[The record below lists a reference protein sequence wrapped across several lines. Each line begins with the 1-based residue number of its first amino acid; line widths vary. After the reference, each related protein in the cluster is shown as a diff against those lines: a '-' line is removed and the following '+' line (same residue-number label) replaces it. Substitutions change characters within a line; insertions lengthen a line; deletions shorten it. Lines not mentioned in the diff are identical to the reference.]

1 MELHMKHNTNDTLV
15 TLLLM
20 NNIMSRQLDPEPEQ
34 NYSSNHQRSV
44 FQDHAF
50 IIICLAQI

>member
-1 MELHMKHNTNDTLV
+1 MKHNTNDTLV